1 MNQVKLSELI
11 KDRIINIPIYV
22 MGIVRNFNLTTDEM
36 LLLLLLY
43 NQNEVT
49 FNPQLIAQ
57 NLNMNLLEVMKNV
70 SSLSDKGLINIVTKT
85 NEAKVKEEIID
96 LSGLFEKITLK
107 LMEEMNKSDN
117 QEINIYNILSE
128 EFGKKLSPM
137 ECEMVEIWKKNNYS
151 DELVKE
157 AIREASLNGVSSLR
171 YIDKILFEWNKKG
184 YKKKE
189 DIKRENKKEDNKNK
203 IEIFDC
209 DWLDSDEE
217 I

>member
-11 KDRIINIPIYV
+11 KDRIINIPVYV

-107 LMEEMNKSDN
+107 LMEEMNKNDN